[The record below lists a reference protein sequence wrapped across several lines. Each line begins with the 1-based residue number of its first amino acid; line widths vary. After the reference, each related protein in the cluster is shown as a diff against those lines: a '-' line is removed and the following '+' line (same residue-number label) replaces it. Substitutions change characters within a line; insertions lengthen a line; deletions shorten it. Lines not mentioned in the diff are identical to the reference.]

1 MKQRLVRKWM
11 TPNVVSVKREDP
23 LPEVHH
29 LMTEKKIR
37 RAPVM
42 DKGQLVGMV
51 TLGDVLKAEPSIAT
65 TLSVWELH
73 YVMSKLRIE
82 KVMTPKPITI
92 SPDAVVGEAAQIM
105 LEKKIGGMPVV
116 ETNGSVVGIITV
128 SDIFR
133 MVVEEWMDN

>member
-11 TPNVVSVKREDP
+11 TSKVISVKPEDP
-23 LPEVHH
+23 LPNVHH

-42 DKGQLVGMV
+42 DKGKLVGMV
-51 TLGDVLKAEPSIAT
+51 TLGDVLKAEPSEAT
-65 TLSVWELH
+65 TLSVWELN
-73 YVMSKLRIE
+73 YVLNKLKIE

-92 SPDAVVGEAAQIM
+92 SPDAVIGEAAQIM
-105 LEKKIGGMPVV
+105 LEKKIGGLPVV
-116 ETNGSVVGIITV
+116 EANGSVVGIITV

-133 MVVEEWMDN
+133 MVVEEWMAN

>member
-1 MKQRLVRKWM
+1 MKQRLVGELM

-37 RAPVM
+37 RAPVI
-42 DKGQLVGMV
+42 DKGKLVGMV
-51 TLGDVLKAEPSIAT
+51 TLGDVLKAEPSAAT

-73 YVMSKLRIE
+73 YVMAKLKIE
-82 KVMTPKPITI
+82 KVMTRKPITI

-116 ETNGSVVGIITV
+116 ETSGSVVGIITV